1 MYLFKDKG
9 GRELSLRPELTLP
22 TMRLYADKLRNKSKP
37 IKVYYFTNCFRYER
51 PQSGRFREFW
61 QYGAEVIGGGE
72 IEGDAEI
79 IALAIDSLKNA
90 GVKGFVTRI
99 GHLGVIRALL
109 WEMKIEGEKQSE
121 CMQLIDKDELDELYK
136 ILQKLAPSNLGIDRI
151 KELLKLRKSPN
162 ILEKAKKITSG
173 NRRAS
178 KAIKNLEKILETLKA
193 LGVEDYIVD
202 LGIAR
207 GLDYYTG
214 MVFEIDVPYLGAEKQ
229 VCGGGAYELAELFE
243 IEPINSTGFAVGFD
257 RVMMAL
263 EKKGEDIPQPRIMA
277 YVIPLDKEAKDQGQ
291 KITTTLRKN
300 GLSCDMALIERNLSK
315 HMKYA
320 NAINAKYVIIIG
332 EDELV
337 KKEATVKNME
347 SGEQIKVPFEEIVKN
362 IKDSAN
368 I

>member
-1 MYLFKDKG
+1 M
-9 GRELSLRPELTLP
+9 
-22 TMRLYADKLRNKSKP
+22 
-37 IKVYYFTNCFRYER
+37 
-51 PQSGRFREFW
+51 
-61 QYGAEVIGGGE
+61 
-72 IEGDAEI
+72 
-79 IALAIDSLKNA
+79 
-90 GVKGFVTRI
+90 
-99 GHLGVIRALL
+99 
-109 WEMKIEGEKQSE
+109 
-121 CMQLIDKDELDELYK
+121 
-136 ILQKLAPSNLGIDRI
+136 
-151 KELLKLRKSPN
+151 
-162 ILEKAKKITSG
+162 
-173 NRRAS
+173 
-178 KAIKNLEKILETLKA
+178 
-193 LGVEDYIVD
+193 D